1 MFDTVKEC
9 PPRSVLPDGLAE
21 MAPGP
26 ELGWLLA
33 GIDRSVLNGHEMVI
47 VLQASARLVS
57 HDQAQMYA
65 DMMEVALSP
74 AGDAAS
80 RPERINNLD
89 EDSSAEI
96 GAALHLTRRAADIQL
111 GIAWDL
117 VERLPEVGQALSS
130 GTDRPPA
137 GPGDL

>member
-1 MFDTVKEC
+1 
-9 PPRSVLPDGLAE
+9 

-26 ELGWLLA
+26 ELAGLLA
-33 GIDRSVLNGHEMVI
+33 GLDRSLLNGHEMVI
-47 VLQASARLVS
+47 VLQARARLVA
-57 HDQAQMYA
+57 HYQAEMYA

-96 GAALHLTRRAADIQL
+96 GAALRLTRRAADIAL

-117 VERLPEVGQALSS
+117 VERLPEVGEALSRGRS
-130 GTDRPPA
+130 TF
-137 GPGDL
+137 PGRG